1 MFKVVER
8 PFMIPKTIFKCC
20 FTWAKVTFLFISSDL
35 RCFSSLRN
43 IIILCGTNNLYQDSP
58 EDIANSLIKIASCF
72 KQGNNAI
79 NVSICGILPGDDT
92 SSINRHLKKETNNI
106 LKSLCSVNLIKFI
119 DQDANWNQMNGSLEP
134 DLFYSNKLHLV
145 EKGNLILAKSV
156 YISVKSHYK
165 TRN

>member
-43 IIILCGTNNLYQDSP
+43 LY
-58 EDIANSLIKIASCF
+58 L
-72 KQGNNAI
+72 
-79 NVSICGILPGDDT
+79 CGILPCDDT

-106 LKSLCSVNLIKFI
+106 LKPLCSVNLIKFI